1 MRLFFGL
8 TLPPDVRAATAEYAR
23 LAAQTLPGR
32 YALPE
37 NHHIT
42 LAFLGEV
49 APARLGEAQAVLA
62 ECAAAFPAPQVTV
75 MGPSHFSREENAI
88 FTLRAGS
95 EPPLAPLHDALVA
108 ALGARGLPFDPG
120 PFSPHV
126 TLARHARLTD
136 APPPPFAPV
145 RFLAERACLL
155 LSARDGENVL
165 RYTPLAD
172 APFMTHFPENRGL

>member
-8 TLPPDVRAATAEYAR
+8 TLPPEVRKATAAYAHR
-23 LAAQTLPGR
+23 AAQTLPGR

-49 APARLGEAQAVLA
+49 EPARLDEAQAVLTV
-62 ECAAAFPAPQVTV
+62 CAAAFPAPQVTIE
-75 MGPSHFSREENAI
+75 GPSHFGRAENAI
-88 FTLRAGS
+88 FTLCAGS

-108 ALGARGLPFDPG
+108 ALCARGLPFDPG

-145 RFLAERACLL
+145 RFWAQRACLF
-155 LSARDGENVL
+155 LSARDGDNVL
-165 RYTPLAD
+165 RYTPLAG
-172 APFMTHFPENRGL
+172 APFMTHFPENRGI